1 MNRPQIISFEGP
13 LTPSRR
19 IAKPT
24 LAQLDLTETGLSL
37 VAQCPDGSFL
47 AVDGGQ
53 GTPEN
58 KALLWEY
65 LSKKTPEGEKPRI
78 VWFFTHRHPDHDGF
92 AKTFFEEHRGEM
104 DVEVIAIN
112 YPNFLTRELKTEL
125 PTPEKREIL
134 ETSSQKLMQIFEE
147 NCPDAIIYRPQTGD
161 KLYMPDCEIE
171 IIFTHE
177 DVADVELG
185 WMNDTST
192 AFRITLGGH
201 TAMIYA
207 DCEKIS
213 GDYIYKKY
221 GSALKSDIM
230 QVPHHGAGMSSW
242 ELYSATDPEI
252 CLWEVSKYK
261 FENDSRMLGYKVET
275 AEDGTVTVTDEPS
288 SRFFN
293 AQLRDDSIRAR
304 RHYSLSYTTVI
315 DMETLEAQTYGEK

>member
-92 AKTFFEEHRGEM
+92 AKTFFAEHRDEM

-112 YPNFLTRELKTEL
+112 YPNFLTRELVKEL

-134 ETSSQKLMQIFEE
+134 EKVSGVSLGSDAFFPFEDNIDRAFASGVSYVAEPGGSVRDEQI
-147 NCPDAIIYRPQTGD
+147 
-161 KLYMPDCEIE
+161 IE
-171 IIFTHE
+171 AC
-177 DVADVELG
+177 D
-185 WMNDTST
+185 
-192 AFRITLGGH
+192 
-201 TAMIYA
+201 
-207 DCEKIS
+207 
-213 GDYIYKKY
+213 KY
-221 GSALKSDIM
+221 GMTMAFTGLRLF
-230 QVPHHGAGMSSW
+230 HH
-242 ELYSATDPEI
+242 
-252 CLWEVSKYK
+252 
-261 FENDSRMLGYKVET
+261 
-275 AEDGTVTVTDEPS
+275 
-288 SRFFN
+288 
-293 AQLRDDSIRAR
+293 
-304 RHYSLSYTTVI
+304 
-315 DMETLEAQTYGEK
+315 

>member
-1 MNRPQIISFEGP
+1 
-13 LTPSRR
+13 
-19 IAKPT
+19 
-24 LAQLDLTETGLSL
+24 
-37 VAQCPDGSFL
+37 
-47 AVDGGQ
+47 
-53 GTPEN
+53 
-58 KALLWEY
+58 
-65 LSKKTPEGEKPRI
+65 
-78 VWFFTHRHPDHDGF
+78 
-92 AKTFFEEHRGEM
+92 M

-112 YPNFLTRELKTEL
+112 YPNFLTRELVKEL
-125 PTPEKREIL
+125 PTQEKREIV
-134 ETSSQKLMQIFEE
+134 EASSQKLMGIIEE
-147 NCPDAIIYRPQTGD
+147 NCPDAIIYRPRSGD
-161 KLYMPDCEIE
+161 KFYMPECEIE

-207 DCEKIS
+207 DCERIS
-213 GDYIYKKY
+213 GDYIYEKY

-252 CLWEVSKYK
+252 CLWEVSEYK
-261 FENDSRMLGYKVET
+261 FENDARMLGYKVET
-275 AEDGTVTVTDEPS
+275 AEGGAVTITDEPN

-315 DMETLEAQTYGEK
+315 DMETLEVQTYRTEKTPAQEG